1 MTVTAT
7 NSATTT
13 NTLPADTQEL
23 VRNDWSRSSFREKFG
38 QSLLSDGEKRLLE
51 YRDMDIAHASTA
63 TLRMLNRIDMETKG
77 ARTVAESFTPAAG
90 LDLRLR
96 VPLRA

>member
-7 NSATTT
+7 NATTN
-13 NTLPADTQEL
+13 NTIATDTAEF
-23 VRNDWSRSSFREKFG
+23 VRSDWSRSSFREKFG
-38 QSLLSDGEKRLLE
+38 QSLLTEDEKRLLQ
-51 YRDMDIAHASTA
+51 YRDMDIAQVNSA
-63 TLRMLNRIDMETKG
+63 TLRMLDRIDMETKG

-96 VPLRA
+96 IPLRA